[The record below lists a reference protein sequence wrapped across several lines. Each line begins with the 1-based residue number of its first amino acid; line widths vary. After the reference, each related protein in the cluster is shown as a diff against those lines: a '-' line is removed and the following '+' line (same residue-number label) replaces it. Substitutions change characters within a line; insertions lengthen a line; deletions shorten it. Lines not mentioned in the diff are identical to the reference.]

1 MDEIRKTFG
10 ESVLLEE
17 ELEEGNQEGESQ
29 TSSHLS
35 ILISEKKLTNATA
48 ERLNEHL
55 KVSE

>member
-29 TSSHLS
+29 TSSHHS
-35 ILISEKKLTNATA
+35 ILISEEKFTTATA
-48 ERLNEHL
+48 ERLSKHL